1 MPYRIKVWIPF
12 RKVCAYSLDTVSLR
26 ESIRS
31 TWECLV
37 ITQRMHYVADID
49 MSILFKQQAS
59 KDFIPELVIM
69 VGTEFS
75 SNYEMIGVRHNTEL
89 RIKPK
94 NAAWSSF
101 KICRNI
107 FV

>member
-1 MPYRIKVWIPF
+1 M
-12 RKVCAYSLDTVSLR
+12 CAYSLDAVSLG

-31 TWECLV
+31 PRECLV
-37 ITQRMHYVADID
+37 ITQRMHYVVDID
-49 MSILFKQQAS
+49 MPVLFKQQAS
-59 KDFIPELVIM
+59 KDFIPELVIS

-75 SNYEMIGVRHNTEL
+75 SNYEMIGVRYNAAL

-94 NAAWSSF
+94 NTAWSSF

-107 FV
+107 FG